1 MLSLPIAGGIREGDE
16 RKMSTPDHQGECY
29 CIDCQKWKQVNE
41 GFLLDNYDEDNVYTG
56 KVWVCFE
63 CIGNG

>member
-1 MLSLPIAGGIREGDE
+1 MYQCNVTSWNE
-16 RKMSTPDHQGECY
+16 MPDHQGECY
-29 CIDCQKWKQVNE
+29 CIDCQKWKQANE

-63 CIGNG
+63 CIENG